1 MSSQRGK
8 RGFTLVELL
17 VVIAIIGILVALLL
31 PAINAARQAAMRNSC
46 INNMKQVGLAL
57 HNYHDVYKKFPTISP
72 WDNIMIHVPI
82 GAQGA
87 APAPGATSPRAE
99 YSWIV
104 RVLPYLEE
112 ANLYNEISSDSNRFR
127 NNPGSL
133 APQGAM
139 DPNMKVAANGLH
151 FSSVSIPA
159 LLCPSFS
166 GEPFSDAKPPAG
178 EYSKVMPKVDPIT
191 GKPVG
196 VALTNYVTITATNKE
211 FVSGNPAGTP
221 NPNGALV
228 GGKAKTMGSMRDG
241 TSKTIVV
248 VESKEQTNSSWYD
261 CSGTWVVALV
271 PVDTS
276 PSNPNPAT
284 IPMVV
289 SPTTRVALNYG
300 PVAGSNPPSP
310 VYGVGMGS
318 GARFWGPSS
327 DHSGDV
333 IIHAFGDDAVRPIT
347 ADVNP
352 NIYLGLVTVNGGE
365 TLPDPGILGQ

>member
-1 MSSQRGK
+1 MSRQRAK

-57 HNYHDVYKKFPTISP
+57 HNYHDVYKKFPTIAP
-72 WDNIMIHVPI
+72 WDDVMIHQI
-82 GAQGA
+82 GGVGPATTPPA
-87 APAPGATSPRAE
+87 NAPVPRAE
-99 YSWIV
+99 FSWIV
-104 RVLPYLEE
+104 RILPYMEE

-127 NNPGSL
+127 CNV
-133 APQGAM
+133 APTDQGAF
-139 DPNMKVAANGLH
+139 DPDMRVAAAGLH
-151 FSSVSIPA
+151 FSTVSIPA

-166 GEPFSDAKPPAG
+166 GEP
-178 EYSKVMPKVDPIT
+178 YSNAQKFATAYGGVQPKTDPIT

-211 FVSGNPAGTP
+211 FVRGNPPGTP

-228 GGKAKTMGSMRDG
+228 GGKAKTMASMRDG

-248 VESKEQTNSSWYD
+248 VESKEQGNSSWYD

-271 PVDTS
+271 PLQTTA
-276 PSNPNPAT
+276 SNPSPGT

-289 SPTTRVALNYG
+289 TPQTQTALNYG
-300 PVAGSNPPSP
+300 PPPGQNTP
-310 VYGVGMGS
+310 VYGTAIMAS
-318 GARFWGPSS
+318 GARDWGPSS

-347 ADVNP
+347 ADINP

-365 TLPDPGILGQ
+365 TLPDPGVLGN